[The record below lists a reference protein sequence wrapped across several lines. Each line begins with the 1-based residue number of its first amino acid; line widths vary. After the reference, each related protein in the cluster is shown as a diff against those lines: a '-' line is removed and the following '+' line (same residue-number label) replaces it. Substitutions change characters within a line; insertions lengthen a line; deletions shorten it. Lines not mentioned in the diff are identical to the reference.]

1 MSAKKASIMSATK
14 SLTKS
19 LTKSS
24 TKSLVKY
31 NKITFYV
38 VLVVTIFALISQL
51 MTGQLLVVGIFAL
64 VAGFTSLVNE
74 NPTVIMLTALI
85 IAGLFIMILTKTE
98 GFVDPDKKPTNNDT
112 MDESTVK
119 AGGNE
124 ATVNPVPKDKT
135 KAATVMPL
143 SMGDSSEKVPAKD
156 PFSGFRE
163 NFEQAKDISDA
174 LVKLEPMANTI
185 SDLMN
190 KLDPALLDKA
200 LNSFKARR

>member
-1 MSAKKASIMSATK
+1 MSATK

-24 TKSLVKY
+24 TKTLVKY

-38 VLVVTIFALISQL
+38 VLVVTTLALISQL

-85 IAGLFIMILTKTE
+85 IAGLFSMILTKTE
-98 GFVDPDKKPTNNDT
+98 GFDDHKKPTNNDD

-135 KAATVMPL
+135 KNGTVMP
-143 SMGDSSEKVPAKD
+143 SSVGDSSEKVPAKD

-190 KLDPALLDKA
+190 KLDPALVDKA
-200 LNSFKARR
+200 INSFKARR